1 MNAEKIISS
10 NCLSLSVNY
19 IFITLIYI
27 SLGLPFSPTNVNRED
42 QRNRHHGYA
51 DMLRYPQQCGSFGTE
66 VPTACS
72 YRAIRMVQ
80 SCEPQTVQLCKPQMV
95 KSCERRFTSRPLP
108 PVTASILASAIHP
121 SNPPLP
127 DKP

>member
-1 MNAEKIISS
+1 MNAENIISS

-27 SLGLPFSPTNVNRED
+27 SLGFPFSPTHVNRED

-51 DMLRYPQQCGSFGTE
+51 DMLRYPQHCGRFGTE
-66 VPTACS
+66 VPTAFS
-72 YRAIRMVQ
+72 YRAILMAQ
-80 SCEPQTVQLCKPQMV
+80 SCEPQMVQSCK
-95 KSCERRFTSRPLP
+95 RRFTSQPLP
-108 PVTASILASAIHP
+108 PATASISASAIHP